1 MGCSV
6 SLDRYKDPK
15 VSRADGRV
23 TVATKIEDTVVARF
37 GTKMSLWHVRYG
49 AKKVWR
55 AIGVALNQIATEETA
70 AQQTF
75 GVVGFGHQPNRPYA
89 P

>member
-1 MGCSV
+1 MLCVLVCHMGCSV

-37 GTKMSLWHVRYG
+37 GTKMSL
-49 AKKVWR
+49 
-55 AIGVALNQIATEETA
+55 
-70 AQQTF
+70 
-75 GVVGFGHQPNRPYA
+75 
-89 P
+89 